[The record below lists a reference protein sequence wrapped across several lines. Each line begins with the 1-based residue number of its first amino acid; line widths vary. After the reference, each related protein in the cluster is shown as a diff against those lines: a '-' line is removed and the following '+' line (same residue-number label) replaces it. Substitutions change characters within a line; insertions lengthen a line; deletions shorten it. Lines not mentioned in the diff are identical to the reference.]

1 MINVNKF
8 ERLRRSFKVIHLR
21 LHSRHRLIH
30 LFIHLLFSLVLILSF
45 NGGLSH
51 RPAKQHLGSSG
62 SCLLYLCF
70 CFVFFKKNCRLCV
83 ISHPCL
89 TSIRTFP
96 QPPPACRGVWET
108 TFAFECSNTEKSI
121 FGFSLLLVHP
131 FIHWLDCFA
140 LLFRKTE
147 KLFFSE
153 ICLDLPSVEV
163 SHI

>member
-51 RPAKQHLGSSG
+51 HPAKQQLGSSG

-70 CFVFFKKNCRLCV
+70 FFVFIKKKNCGLCV

-89 TSIRTFP
+89 PYLNSHISTATTCLQETCRR
-96 QPPPACRGVWET
+96 QPLLSKAATQKNRFSDFLLCKP
-108 TFAFECSNTEKSI
+108 ECSK
-121 FGFSLLLVHP
+121 
-131 FIHWLDCFA
+131 
-140 LLFRKTE
+140 
-147 KLFFSE
+147 
-153 ICLDLPSVEV
+153 
-163 SHI
+163 